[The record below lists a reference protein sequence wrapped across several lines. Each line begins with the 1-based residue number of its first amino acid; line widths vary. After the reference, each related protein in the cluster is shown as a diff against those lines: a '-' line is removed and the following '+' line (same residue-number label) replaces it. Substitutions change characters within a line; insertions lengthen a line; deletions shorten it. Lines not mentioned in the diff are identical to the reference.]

1 MNIDTAKLN
10 LLLTYLI
17 YGMSALVILFAVV
30 DTCNYFVFKNRLY
43 RPINKLIAEWR
54 TTLSPRNKAIDLMTE
69 GHLYAYRQ
77 LETDKLTVIHYYL
90 KGFEDEPNVPHQ
102 FTDLLT
108 KIFMPVIIL
117 LLGIFITIG
126 FNASSLVK
134 APPSELEQW
143 MNSFTPYLTQAIDLF
158 PSLIVLLAALLVA
171 AYTKSEI
178 IHSRKKL
185 MNQHRFIIADQLK
198 ARGSLS

>member
-1 MNIDTAKLN
+1 MNIDTANLN
-10 LLLTYLI
+10 LIITSII
-17 YGMSALVILFAVV
+17 YGMSALMILFAVV
-30 DTCNYFVFKNRLY
+30 DTCNYFIFKKRLC
-43 RPINKLIAEWR
+43 RPINKLITEWR
-54 TTLSPRNKAIDLMTE
+54 TTLSPRNKAIDLTTE
-69 GHLYAYRQ
+69 GHLYAYGQ
-77 LETDKLTVIHYYL
+77 LDTDKLIVIHYYL
-90 KGFEDEPNVPHQ
+90 KGFEDEHNVPHQ

-126 FNASSLVK
+126 FNASSLMK
-134 APPSELEQW
+134 DPPSELQQW
-143 MNSFTPYLTQAIDLF
+143 MTSFTGYLTQAIDLF

-178 IHSRKKL
+178 INSRKKM
-185 MNQHRFIIADQLK
+185 MNQHRFIIEDQLK